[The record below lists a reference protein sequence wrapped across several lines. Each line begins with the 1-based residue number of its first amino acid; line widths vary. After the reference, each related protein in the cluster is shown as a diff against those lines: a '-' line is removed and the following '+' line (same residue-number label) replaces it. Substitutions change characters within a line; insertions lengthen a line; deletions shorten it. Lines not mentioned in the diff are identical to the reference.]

1 MRAYILSVGS
11 ELISGNITD
20 TNATFLSQDLV
31 ANGIELLHVIQV
43 GDDRPRLVATLRRA
57 LSEADL
63 VICTG
68 GVGPTDDDLTREAI
82 AEVVGETPE
91 VDAALLDSIQAFFAS
106 RGMVMPGGNAKQA
119 WLIPSAEALPNPAGT
134 APGWFVRTGG
144 RVIVAMPGVP
154 REMHRMWREQVVPR
168 LRPYLPDHVIASV
181 TLKTIGLGESAV
193 AQELDDL
200 IKVIHPIVA
209 TYAKDD
215 GVHVRVTVS
224 TDTEEEAQALLRPTV
239 AVIRDRLG
247 NHVYTD
253 EDRTLA
259 AVLLDDLRDTHQT
272 LGLIEVGTG
281 GRFGSL
287 LLSEVDAAGLVRGMS
302 VMPEA
307 PAGTTAE
314 AIATSA
320 LKQYGT
326 TLGMGIVATM
336 QPTDTGAHEGVI
348 SVALT
353 GEITASEQFKL
364 RAMFAE
370 MQRRSALN
378 AADVLHR
385 ALVAR
390 P

>member
-43 GDDRPRLVATLRRA
+43 GDDRPRLVTTLRQA

-91 VDAALLDSIQAFFAS
+91 VDAALLESIQAFFAS

-144 RVIVAMPGVP
+144 RVVVAMPGVP

-168 LRPYLPDHVIASV
+168 LRPYLPDHVIDSV

-200 IKVIHPIVA
+200 IKAIHPIVA

-253 EDRTLA
+253 QDRTLA

-287 LLSEVDAAGLVRGMS
+287 LLSEADAAGLVRGMS
-302 VMPEA
+302 VIAEA
-307 PAGTTAE
+307 PAGTSAE

-320 LKQYGT
+320 LEQYGT

-348 SVALT
+348 SVALA